1 MVDIEGIEA
10 QEWPELEA
18 TSKFLLEDVDPA
30 TLIATKNVRPVDV
43 DAELL
48 ESVREHGLFQP
59 IIATPYEDG
68 YAVILGNQR
77 RAAAVEVGRTVD
89 VIVRTDLSA
98 DAARIVAQLVENM
111 HRKDMRPTEVAAACA
126 QLSIDLGLS
135 EEEIAKKLSK
145 SRKDVRASLALHE
158 MPKAARDAA
167 DAGQLDIETAT
178 ALGSFEADPKAY
190 KRLLKA
196 TEDGNLPFALKMETR
211 KREHAEQKI
220 TVTARLQ
227 ADGVTIIPKP
237 SAIGYGSRELSV
249 YSLSNAEGERLT
261 VEDHASC
268 AGHAVYLEN
277 SSYSGVSE
285 HYVCRDPKRY
295 GHVIKGYYNYKSPEE
310 AAAKAAAAE
319 EARRLQA
326 ERAEAMAIALDLRT
340 EFVQGLCRSKKVPK
354 GVMRFALE
362 VLFAHGYKSEQA
374 SAVLTYLGVTEE
386 GDDVEQTFGVKVG
399 RFAEARQPLVALA
412 LAAAVAESHVQSL
425 NQPWNSGDKGLT
437 LRWFEFLT
445 SNGYELCDPER
456 EFVDGLQKPDPE
468 DDEEWG
474 DDEDQDQNED
484 QDDEQEQDQGNE
496 EEQEQEE
503 AEEEPVSAEPSAAEY
518 QADETEAPSD
528 EVSLEELYPEID
540 APIAA

>member
-1 MVDIEGIEA
+1 MTVEMVEIADIEA
-10 QEWPELEA
+10 QERPELEA

-59 IIATPYEDG
+59 IIATPYEGG

-77 RAAAVEVGRTVD
+77 RAAAVEAGRTVD

-126 QLSIDLGLS
+126 QLAIDLGLS

-167 DAGQLDIETAT
+167 DAGQLDLETAT
-178 ALGSFEADPKAY
+178 TLASFEADPKAY

-220 TVTARLQ
+220 TATARLQ
-227 ADGVTIIPKP
+227 GEGVTIIPKP
-237 SAIGYGSRELSV
+237 NAIGYGSREMGV

-261 VEDHASC
+261 VEDHAEC

-310 AAAKAAAAE
+310 AAAKAAAEE
-319 EARRLQA
+319 EARRAQA

-362 VLFAHGYKSEQA
+362 VLFAHGYRPEQA
-374 SAVLTYLGVTEE
+374 SMVLAYLGATEA
-386 GDDVEQTFGVKVG
+386 GDDPEQTFSVRVG
-399 RFAEARQPLVALA
+399 RIAEARQPLVVLA
-412 LAAAVAESHVQSL
+412 LAATVAESHVQSL
-425 NQPWNSGDKGLT
+425 SKRWHSGDKGLA

-445 SNGYELCDPER
+445 GHGYELCDPER
-456 EFVDGLQKPDPE
+456 EFVDGLRKPDPE
-468 DDEEWG
+468 DE
-474 DDEDQDQNED
+474 EDQDGED
-484 QDDEQEQDQGNE
+484 WEDDEQEEQ
-496 EEQEQEE
+496 EEQEED
-503 AEEEPVSAEPSAAEY
+503 EEESEGTPAGMELSADQEDQE
-518 QADETEAPSD
+518 DETEPPSD
-528 EVSLEELYPEID
+528 GVSLDELYPEID
-540 APIAA
+540 EPIAA

>member
-1 MVDIEGIEA
+1 MTVEMVDIADIEA
-10 QEWPELEA
+10 QEWPEPEA

-59 IIATPYEDG
+59 IIATPYEGG

-77 RAAAVEVGRTVD
+77 RAAAVEAGRTVD

-126 QLSIDLGLS
+126 QLAIDLGLS

-167 DAGQLDIETAT
+167 DAGQLDLETAT
-178 ALGSFEADPKAY
+178 ALASFEADPKAY

-211 KREHAEQKI
+211 KREHAGQKI
-220 TVTARLQ
+220 TATAKLQ
-227 ADGVTIIPKP
+227 AEGVTIIPKP
-237 SAIGYGSRELSV
+237 GAIGYGSRELSV
-249 YSLSNAEGERLT
+249 FSLSNAEGELLT
-261 VEDHASC
+261 VADHAGC

-295 GHVIKGYYNYKSPEE
+295 GHVIRGYYNYKSPEE
-310 AAAKAAAAE
+310 AAAKAAAEE
-319 EARRLQA
+319 EARRAQA
-326 ERAEAMAIALDLRT
+326 ERAEAMAIALELRS

-354 GVMRFALE
+354 GGMRFALD
-362 VLFAHGYKSEQA
+362 VLFAHGYKPDLA
-374 SAVLTYLGVTEE
+374 SAVLAYMGVTEA
-386 GDDVEQTFGVKVG
+386 GDDLEQTFGVKVG
-399 RFAEARQPLVALA
+399 RIAEARQPLVALA

-425 NQPWNSGDKGLT
+425 SKPWRAGDKGLA

-445 SNGYELCDPER
+445 SHGYELCDPER
-456 EFVDGLQKPDPE
+456 EFVDGLRKPDPE
-468 DDEEWG
+468 DEEDQ
-474 DDEDQDQNED
+474 DDEDWRDDEEEQD
-484 QDDEQEQDQGNE
+484 QDDEQE
-496 EEQEQEE
+496 
-503 AEEEPVSAEPSAAEY
+503 EPEGTPVGVEPSADEED
-518 QADETEAPSD
+518 QEDQEDETEPQSGG
-528 EVSLEELYPEID
+528 VSLDELSSEID
-540 APIAA
+540 EPIAA